1 MKQKLQN
8 MQNMWLEAQEDYV
21 KLVNPSSQLMTGG
34 LSEECSSLQKS
45 NGELRKKNWEL
56 HKHCTVLE
64 AEQLESQKV
73 FSHVL
78 KEVED
83 LEEKIS
89 LKQEEVATKEK
100 AITSELGVLLL
111 HGNQRL
117 KEKIVLEDS
126 LLNRIYLEKT
136 VEVDDL
142 QRQVAHL
149 NEQIS
154 LEKKRKALEVVHEVR
169 CLRADKA
176 MLEAVLKEVRGQVKL
191 YENKLGILQEEY
203 ETKVQG
209 LIGEIMASKQ
219 NQEILM
225 ADHGKVLR
233 QLEDVKSNEEGLKSI
248 IRGLEIQVKSSKY
261 TGNRRNVQP

>member
-1 MKQKLQN
+1 
-8 MQNMWLEAQEDYV
+8 
-21 KLVNPSSQLMTGG
+21 MTGG

-78 KEVED
+78 NEVEA
-83 LEEKIS
+83 LEKKKNS
-89 LKQEEVATKEK
+89 LMQEEVASKEK
-100 AITSELGVLLL
+100 AITSELDVLL

-117 KEKIVLEDS
+117 KEKIVLKDS

-154 LEKKRKALEVVHEVR
+154 LEKKRSFR
-169 CLRADKA
+169 SC
-176 MLEAVLKEVRGQVKL
+176 
-191 YENKLGILQEEY
+191 
-203 ETKVQG
+203 T
-209 LIGEIMASKQ
+209 
-219 NQEILM
+219 
-225 ADHGKVLR
+225 
-233 QLEDVKSNEEGLKSI
+233 
-248 IRGLEIQVKSSKY
+248 
-261 TGNRRNVQP
+261 

>member
-1 MKQKLQN
+1 
-8 MQNMWLEAQEDYV
+8 
-21 KLVNPSSQLMTGG
+21 VNPSLQLMTGG

-78 KEVED
+78 NEVEA
-83 LEEKIS
+83 LENKKQKIS
-89 LKQEEVATKEK
+89 LMQEEVASKEK
-100 AITSELGVLLL
+100 AITSEQDVLL

-117 KEKIVLEDS
+117 KEKIVLKDS

-176 MLEAVLKEVRGQVKL
+176 MLEAALQEVRGQVKL
-191 YENKLGILQEEY
+191 YENKLGILQEES

-209 LIGEIMASKQ
+209 LIGELMASKR
-219 NQEILM
+219 NQEILR
-225 ADHGKVLR
+225 ADHGKVPR
-233 QLEDVKSNEEGLKSI
+233 QLEDVKSNEEDLK
-248 IRGLEIQVKSSKY
+248 
-261 TGNRRNVQP
+261 